1 VEESRREWGGR
12 RGKMHK
18 CLRCGREF
26 ERLTEDLMHGCPACG
41 GKLFLYVREQESEV
55 VAAEEKRE
63 EMIESEQHHGDVED
77 AHANSCVPASAAEEE
92 QIAGLR
98 ILSPGVYELNLA
110 SLLQQKEII
119 LGLKREGTYA
129 IPLTSLF
136 GKKKKDRHLK
146 HP

>member
-1 VEESRREWGGR
+1 
-12 RGKMHK
+12 MHK

-41 GKLFLYVREQESEV
+41 GKLFLYVREQGAEV

-63 EMIESEQHHGDVED
+63 EMIESEQHHGDVGD
-77 AHANSCVPASAAEEE
+77 AHVNSCVPASAAEEE

-136 GKKKKDRHLK
+136 GKKRRERH
-146 HP
+146 P

>member
-1 VEESRREWGGR
+1 VEESRRERGGR
-12 RGKMHK
+12 RGEMHK
-18 CLRCGREF
+18 CLRCGREY

-41 GKLFLYVREQESEV
+41 GKLFLYVREQGAEV
-55 VAAEEKRE
+55 VAAAAEEKRE
-63 EMIESEQHHGDVED
+63 EMIESEQHHGDVGD
-77 AHANSCVPASAAEEE
+77 AHVNSCVPASAAEEE

-136 GKKKKDRHLK
+136 GKKKKERH
-146 HP
+146 P

>member
-1 VEESRREWGGR
+1 
-12 RGKMHK
+12 MHK
-18 CLRCGREF
+18 CLRCGREY

-41 GKLFLYVREQESEV
+41 GKLFLYVREQGAEV

-63 EMIESEQHHGDVED
+63 EIIESELHHGDVED
-77 AHANSCVPASAAEEE
+77 AHVNSCVPASAAEEE

-136 GKKKKDRHLK
+136 GKKKKERR
-146 HP
+146 P

>member
-1 VEESRREWGGR
+1 
-12 RGKMHK
+12 
-18 CLRCGREF
+18 
-26 ERLTEDLMHGCPACG
+26 MHGCPACG
-41 GKLFLYVREQESEV
+41 GKLFLYVREQEAEV
-55 VAAEEKRE
+55 VAAEGKRE
-63 EMIESEQHHGDVED
+63 EMIESEQHQSDVGD
-77 AHANSCVPASAAEEE
+77 AHVNSCVPASAAEEE

-136 GKKKKDRHLK
+136 GKKKKERR
-146 HP
+146 P

>member
-1 VEESRREWGGR
+1 
-12 RGKMHK
+12 
-18 CLRCGREF
+18 
-26 ERLTEDLMHGCPACG
+26 MHGCPACG
-41 GKLFLYVREQESEV
+41 GKLFLYVREQEAEV
-55 VAAEEKRE
+55 VAAAAEEKRE
-63 EMIESEQHHGDVED
+63 EMIKGEQHHGDVGD
-77 AHANSCVPASAAEEE
+77 AHVNSCVPASAAEEE

-136 GKKKKDRHLK
+136 GKKKKDRHLR

>member
-1 VEESRREWGGR
+1 
-12 RGKMHK
+12 MHK

-41 GKLFLYVREQESEV
+41 GKLFLYVREQEAEM
-55 VAAEEKRE
+55 VAAEGERE
-63 EMIESEQHHGDVED
+63 ELIESEQHHGDVGGD
-77 AHANSCVPASAAEEE
+77 AHVNSCVPASAAEEE
-92 QIAGLR
+92 QEQIVGLR

-129 IPLTSLF
+129 IPLTPLF
-136 GKKKKDRHLK
+136 GKKKRDKHLRH
-146 HP
+146 P

>member
-1 VEESRREWGGR
+1 MEESRREWGGR

-41 GKLFLYVREQESEV
+41 GKLFLYVREQGAEV

-63 EMIESEQHHGDVED
+63 EMIESEQHHGDVGD
-77 AHANSCVPASAAEEE
+77 AHVNSCVPASAAEEE

-136 GKKKKDRHLK
+136 GKKKKERH
-146 HP
+146 P